1 MCSSN
6 LKVGFGSFSCIC
18 VWKTVEYFNQYSYRN
33 WHGVDLSDS
42 RNSLRTDRM
51 VDLLLHAQW
60 RGRQSLLPCMAG
72 CLAADGWPS
81 NKPNYFWFCMKL
93 ISMQGCWVSVWISNG
108 FSLFSLSLSLFLFSL
123 LLAMKTPRQMSIIFQ
138 VSVTFAELKGCS
150 ARSGGGQL
158 PGAEITSCLLRVFS
172 TNSHTGHHGVWIAR
186 SLIKGEFHNSKGH
199 KLFRD

>member
-108 FSLFSLSLSLFLFSL
+108 FSLFSLSLSFPFLPSACHENTSTDVNHIPGKCYLCWAEGLLCKEWWWAATRDRNHILPHESVQDKFSYWAPWGL
-123 LLAMKTPRQMSIIFQ
+123 DCK
-138 VSVTFAELKGCS
+138 
-150 ARSGGGQL
+150 
-158 PGAEITSCLLRVFS
+158 VFDKRGIS
-172 TNSHTGHHGVWIAR
+172 
-186 SLIKGEFHNSKGH
+186 
-199 KLFRD
+199 